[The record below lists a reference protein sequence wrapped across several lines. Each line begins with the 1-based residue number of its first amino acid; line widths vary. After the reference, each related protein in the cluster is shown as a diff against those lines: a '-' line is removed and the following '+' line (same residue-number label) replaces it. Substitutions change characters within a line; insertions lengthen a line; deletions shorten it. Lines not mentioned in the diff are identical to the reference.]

1 MILSIPKFVRYAII
15 TGLFFEHLYA
25 SYSLYITIYIPTKV
39 RPTIYIIDTTARTLL
54 ITSIAISIAV
64 FDGPP
69 NKFKKPLQNLTEDGE
84 LKRKYSYIRILYV
97 FLVLTVLVHNCFMK
111 VFIYGWGYYR
121 YDWTQEVQL
130 VIYSFTLYS
139 FVKVLDDV
147 SNKFSVLN
155 YHLHDI
161 GNVIKTKNRV
171 ETGSEWDVNNM
182 ILRKQIVK
190 STQCIA
196 MRYNTLCK
204 SIDQINDRFG
214 SIMIASV
221 MYLIVSKLFSITV
234 TIHFVINRE
243 NMTDTISNFFQATMI
258 FILSFVMFVV
268 RQRDILICKAIS

>member
-1 MILSIPKFVRYAII
+1 MNLSIPKFVRYAII
-15 TGLFFEHLYA
+15 IGLFFEHLYA
-25 SYSLYITIYIPTKV
+25 SYNLYITIYIPTKV

-54 ITSIAISIAV
+54 ISSIAISIAV
-64 FDGPP
+64 FDGSP
-69 NKFKKPLQNLTEDGE
+69 NKFKKALENFTEDDE

-97 FLVLTVLVHNCFMK
+97 FLVLTVLGHNCFMK
-111 VFIYGWGYYR
+111 IFIYGWVYYM
-121 YDWTQEVQL
+121 YDWTQDVQL
-130 VIYSFTLYS
+130 LIYSFTLYS

-155 YHLHDI
+155 YHLRDI

-171 ETGSEWDVNNM
+171 ENGSEWDVNNM

-204 SIDQINDRFG
+204 SIEQINDRFG
-214 SIMIASV
+214 AIMIASV

-234 TIHFVINRE
+234 TVHYVINRA
-243 NMTDTISNFFQATMI
+243 NMVDTISNFFQALMI
-258 FILSFVMFVV
+258 FILNFVMFVV
-268 RQRDILICKAIS
+268 RHFDT